1 VRLVNASPTTQRL
14 LAEVA
19 AADTNLKLRE
29 DRRPPVLR
37 ALEDF
42 GRYLVGVTHTL
53 GQGLAFIG
61 VVAIALWN
69 AVRGRRGVRTAA
81 IGHQMEVSGVNALG
95 IVGLMSFLVG
105 LVLAQQGAVQL
116 QQFGLDVFVVNLV
129 GRSVLRELGILLTA
143 IMVAGRSASAFAAQI
158 GSMKLNEE
166 LDAMRTIGL
175 DPTEVLVLPRIFAM
189 VLMLPLLGFYASIL
203 AIVGGGLYC
212 WVALNI
218 PPVTFVTQLR
228 DVVPPSDFWIGII
241 KAPVFGMIIAT
252 VGCFQGMQVEG
263 NAESVGLRTTA
274 AVVQSIFLVIVMD
287 ALFAVFFTAI
297 GFV

>member
-1 VRLVNASPTTQRL
+1 
-14 LAEVA
+14 
-19 AADTNLKLRE
+19 
-29 DRRPPVLR
+29 
-37 ALEDF
+37 
-42 GRYLVGVTHTL
+42 
-53 GQGLAFIG
+53 
-61 VVAIALWN
+61 
-69 AVRGRRGVRTAA
+69 
-81 IGHQMEVSGVNALG
+81 
-95 IVGLMSFLVG
+95 
-105 LVLAQQGAVQL
+105 
-116 QQFGLDVFVVNLV
+116 
-129 GRSVLRELGILLTA
+129 
-143 IMVAGRSASAFAAQI
+143 
-158 GSMKLNEE
+158 
-166 LDAMRTIGL
+166 
-175 DPTEVLVLPRIFAM
+175 
-189 VLMLPLLGFYASIL
+189 MLPLLGFYASIL